1 MRQRPNFMSTYRG
14 LTLSYLVGAF
24 SVIVKLKCSRRFVS
38 SSRIQRPGRARD
50 NGGSGASTVYRSEH
64 LYLVSDTL
72 CPGGWRG
79 GGEDTPSWTRC
90 SPYITNVTITSPAH
104 SHNIISTNIFW
115 KCLPIR
121 YCLEQWKYSAMFA
134 ERWFSDSLG

>member
-14 LTLSYLVGAF
+14 LMLSYLVGAF
-24 SVIVKLKCSRRFVS
+24 SVIVKLKCSRRFIS

-50 NGGSGASTVYRSEH
+50 NGGSGANTVYRSEH
-64 LYLVSDTL
+64 WYLVSDTL

-79 GGEDTPSWTRC
+79 EDTPIWRRC

-104 SHNIISTNIFW
+104 SHHIISTNIFW
-115 KCLPIR
+115 KCLSTNIF
-121 YCLEQWKYSAMFA
+121 LERSFYQIQFRRLALKSPH
-134 ERWFSDSLG
+134 